1 MKQCF
6 SIHPK
11 DNVATLTEDADS
23 EPLLVVGSGG
33 GTTVQIEEAISL
45 GHKVALAA
53 IAPDAV
59 IIKYGVIIGVA
70 TKPIERGGWVHLHNC
85 RSLLDDR
92 SQGLD
97 LRTGIPKD
105 TPYE

>member
-1 MKQCF
+1 MKRCF

-11 DNVATLTEDADS
+11 DNVATLTQDADS
-23 EPLLVVGSGG
+23 EPLLVVGSGK
-33 GTTVQIEEAISL
+33 GTTIKIEEAVSL

-53 IAPDAV
+53 IATDDV

-70 TKPIERGGWVHLHNC
+70 TKPIKRGGWVHLHNC
-85 RSLLDDR
+85 RSLLDER

-97 LRTGIPKD
+97 LHTGIPKD
-105 TPYE
+105 THYE